1 VGFVSAAQATARLCA
16 AGARAAY
23 GPPADCARP
32 PPSGGRDAPRAV
44 AVPAPV
50 QLVPLS
56 AAMRRLMAGAPPSAG
71 PRAMRQGAGDLVGGA
86 GQGSSAGANARERQP
101 AAGPAAGQPV
111 PGDRITAAGS
121 PKAGPP
127 LPEELWAAFVQ
138 QWRALIAP
146 APSADQPANPEPV
159 VVPIPRGAGPPDAAR
174 WAAVWVAWAAP
185 GLRALTLGAI
195 ADAGA
200 AAQDAALLASAL
212 VCARAGGLD
221 RRGAAP
227 AAAPAAGGA
236 PQATASRTGAHGGP
250 CGSAGGEAGNSASAA
265 LRARLRSAAQGQL
278 ALLAPGARARAAA
291 LLSRPAFAGG
301 LLVRL
306 PGGGAAAAAGAEPGS
321 IGSSQTCLAAAPDG
335 ARATSS
341 SSAPCGA
348 SAAAVAPAAEQRGC
362 GGAAA
367 AAAAGP
373 AAQQGRDE
381 AAAGTCEARAAG
393 PGGGGR
399 GRGRGVRGR
408 AGSQT
413 RRGRGGR
420 VAGGGRQLASGTA
433 AIADPAA
440 TEAPPPPGHPDRRA
454 TAAAGLHAPQL
465 EPVQGPGPGDN
476 GGAAQHS
483 LAHAAA
489 SSQAAD
495 MECAQEWGA
504 GAAGE
509 PARRGST
516 PAGLEAPAGPYR
528 PPSARPQ
535 RRRSGAAYNEREI
548 ARSTWCAARQAAGQ
562 GTASGPP
569 SRGRGRGRSRGRG
582 GRAFRDLTA
591 DLTAALCA
599 GADPEP
605 TVPDEGAAGSAER
618 RPTVLSGTEPA
629 PAGTAAAA
637 GFSIRAACAA
647 VARAAAGRPAAAA
660 GGERSGALAR
670 AAAVDRC
677 SDADCEQA
685 LLGRLTAMG
694 SEL

>member
-1 VGFVSAAQATARLCA
+1 VSAAQATARLCA

>member
-1 VGFVSAAQATARLCA
+1 MSAAQATARLCA

-250 CGSAGGEAGNSASAA
+250 CGSAGGEAGNSSSAA

>member
-1 VGFVSAAQATARLCA
+1 MSAAQATARLCA